1 MKIGIFLHPYGEKYP
16 AGLAR
21 AILDLTKTL
30 LDIDRKDEYFI
41 FAKNKSA
48 VNPRFTGEN
57 WKFFTANGETL
68 WMDAL
73 IKKHPELDV
82 CIFNTPV
89 LPLRLPKKSV
99 VLALDFAYKYL
110 HSKNLAEYLKR
121 KATGFYHGFSLRRAN
136 AIVAISQATKADLI
150 KFFNIPNDKIKVVYL
165 GFQKICDIPEISVDV
180 GGKFFLFS
188 GAIKERK
195 NVQNVI
201 KAFNAYNKENNGY
214 RLVVTGHGAGEYYD
228 SILSY
233 VKNEK
238 LENKVMFL
246 KHCNDAELSFLY
258 KRAEALIFPSFIEGF
273 GFPILEAMDCGLPV
287 ITSKTSS
294 LWEIAGD
301 AALLVDPHNFIEIK
315 NVMSKITSGE
325 ILKSNLIERGRKR
338 AQNFSWKKCAEELL
352 EIVKNA

>member
-21 AILDLTKTL
+21 VILDLTKEL
-30 LDIDRKDEYFI
+30 LEIDHQNEYFI
-41 FAKNKSA
+41 FTKNKLA
-48 VNPRFTGEN
+48 ANPRFAGEN

-82 CIFNTPV
+82 CVFNTPV

-99 VLALDFAYKYL
+99 VLVLDFAYKYL
-110 HSKNLAEYLKR
+110 RSKNLAEYLKR
-121 KATGFYHGFSLRRAN
+121 KATGFYHGFSLRRASS
-136 AIVAISQATKADLI
+136 IVAISQATKNDLI
-150 KFFNIPNDKIKVVYL
+150 KFFNIQADKIHLIYL
-165 GFQKICDIPEISVDV
+165 GFQKICGIPEIRVDV

-195 NVQNVI
+195 NVLNVI
-201 KAFNAYNKENNGY
+201 KAFNAYDKENSGY
-214 RLVVTGHGAGEYYD
+214 RLIVTGHGTGEYYD
-228 SILSY
+228 SIFGY

-238 LENKVMFL
+238 LEEKIIFL
-246 KHCNDAELSFLY
+246 KHCSDAELSFLY

-294 LWEIAGD
+294 LGEIAGD
-301 AALLVDPHNFIEIK
+301 AALLVDPHNFVEIK
-315 NVMSKITSGE
+315 SAMRKITSNE
-325 ILKSNLIERGRKR
+325 ILRRDLIERGRKR
-338 AQNFSWKKCAEELL
+338 VQNFSWKKCAEELL
-352 EIVKNA
+352 EIVRSV